1 MSNTPNHR
9 RQANRSMQLLVAV
22 INQPEALDDI
32 LSGFLELG
40 ITGATIINSEGM
52 AHVLTHDIPLFAGI
66 QTLISRSR
74 AQNYTIFSVI
84 DEQEKVDAAFAVIQ
98 DVCGSLD
105 EPGTGIMFT
114 IPVTRAIGV
123 APELGEDSDL

>member
-1 MSNTPNHR
+1 
-9 RQANRSMQLLVAV
+9 MQLLVAV
-22 INQPEALDDI
+22 VNQPEAIDDV

-52 AHVLTHDIPLFAGI
+52 ARVLTHDIPLFAGI

-84 DEQEKVDAAFAVIQ
+84 DDDEKVDAAFDVIQ
-98 DVCGSLD
+98 DVCGSMA
-105 EPGTGIMFT
+105 EPGTGIVFA
-114 IPVTRAIGV
+114 IPVTRAEGV
-123 APELGEDSDL
+123 APELGEDSKL

>member
-1 MSNTPNHR
+1 
-9 RQANRSMQLLVAV
+9 MQLLVAV
-22 INQPEALDDI
+22 LNQVEALDDV

-40 ITGATIINSEGM
+40 ITGATIVNSEGM

-84 DEQEKVDAAFAVIQ
+84 DEDEKVDAAFALIQ
-98 DVCGSLD
+98 DVCGAMS
-105 EPGTGIMFT
+105 EPGTGIVFAV
-114 IPVTRAIGV
+114 PVSRAEGV
-123 APELGEDSDL
+123 APELGEASEL

>member
-114 IPVTRAIGV
+114 IPVTRVIGV

>member
-1 MSNTPNHR
+1 
-9 RQANRSMQLLVAV
+9 MQLLVAV
-22 INQPEALDDI
+22 INQAEALDDV

-66 QTLISRSR
+66 QTLITRSR

-84 DEQEKVDAAFAVIQ
+84 NEDAKVDAAFAVIQ
-98 DVCGSLD
+98 DVCGSMST
-105 EPGTGIMFT
+105 PGTGIVFT
-114 IPVTRAIGV
+114 IPVGRAEGV
-123 APELGEDSDL
+123 APELGEESAL

>member
-1 MSNTPNHR
+1 
-9 RQANRSMQLLVAV
+9 MQLLVAV
-22 INQPEALDDI
+22 INQAEALDDV

-84 DEQEKVDAAFAVIQ
+84 DDDEKVDGAFALIQ
-98 DVCGSLD
+98 DVVGNMAS
-105 EPGTGIMFT
+105 PGTGIVFT
-114 IPVTRAIGV
+114 VPVTRVEGV
-123 APELGEDSDL
+123 APELGENSEL

>member
-1 MSNTPNHR
+1 
-9 RQANRSMQLLVAV
+9 MQLLVAV
-22 INQPEALDDI
+22 INQAEALDDV

-52 AHVLTHDIPLFAGI
+52 AYVLTHDIPLFAGI
-66 QTLISRSR
+66 QTLISGSR

-84 DEQEKVDAAFAVIQ
+84 DDEKANAAFAVIQ
-98 DVCGSLD
+98 DVCGGMA
-105 EPGTGIMFT
+105 EPGTGIVFT
-114 IPVTRAIGV
+114 VPVLRAEGV

>member
-1 MSNTPNHR
+1 
-9 RQANRSMQLLVAV
+9 MQLLVAV

-52 AHVLTHDIPLFAGI
+52 ARVLTHDIPLFAGI

-74 AQNYTIFSVI
+74 SQNYTVFSVI
-84 DEQEKVDAAFAVIQ
+84 DDPQKVDSAFAVIQ

-114 IPVTRAIGV
+114 IPVTRAVGV
-123 APELGEDSDL
+123 APELGEESEL

>member
-1 MSNTPNHR
+1 
-9 RQANRSMQLLVAV
+9 MQLLVAV

-40 ITGATIINSEGM
+40 ITGATVINSEGM

-84 DEQEKVDAAFAVIQ
+84 DEGEKVDAAFAVIQ

-114 IPVTRAIGV
+114 IPVTRVVGV
-123 APELGEDSDL
+123 APELGEESDL

>member
-1 MSNTPNHR
+1 
-9 RQANRSMQLLVAV
+9 MQLLVAV

-84 DEQEKVDAAFAVIQ
+84 DDPEKVDAAFAVIQ

-114 IPVTRAIGV
+114 IPVTRVVGV
-123 APELGEDSDL
+123 APELGEESDL

>member
-1 MSNTPNHR
+1 
-9 RQANRSMQLLVAV
+9 MQLLVAV

-52 AHVLTHDIPLFAGI
+52 ARILTHDIPLFAGI

-84 DEQEKVDAAFAVIQ
+84 DDDEKIDPAFALIQ
-98 DVCGSLD
+98 DVCGSMAD
-105 EPGTGIMFT
+105 PGTGIIFT
-114 IPVTRAIGV
+114 IPVSRALGV
-123 APELGEDSDL
+123 APELGEESEL

>member
-1 MSNTPNHR
+1 
-9 RQANRSMQLLVAV
+9 MQLLVAV
-22 INQPEALDDI
+22 INQAEALDDV

-40 ITGATIINSEGM
+40 ITGATIITSEGM

-84 DEQEKVDAAFAVIQ
+84 DGDEKVDGAFAVIQ
-98 DVCGSLD
+98 DVVGKMT
-105 EPGTGIMFT
+105 EPGTGIVFT
-114 IPVTRAIGV
+114 LPVTRVEGV
-123 APELGEDSDL
+123 APELGEDSAL

>member
-1 MSNTPNHR
+1 
-9 RQANRSMQLLVAV
+9 MQLLVAV

-40 ITGATIINSEGM
+40 VTGATIINSEGM
-52 AHVLTHDIPLFAGI
+52 ARVLTHDVPLFAGI

-84 DEQEKVDAAFAVIQ
+84 DEQEKVDAAFALIQ
-98 DVCGSLD
+98 DVCGNLD

-114 IPVTRAIGV
+114 VPVSRVVGV
-123 APELGEDSDL
+123 APELGEEADL

>member
-1 MSNTPNHR
+1 
-9 RQANRSMQLLVAV
+9 MQLLVAV
-22 INQPEALDDI
+22 INQAEALDDV

-84 DEQEKVDAAFAVIQ
+84 DDDEKAVAAFAVIQ
-98 DVCGSLD
+98 DICGSMA
-105 EPGTGIMFT
+105 EPGTGIVFT
-114 IPVTRAIGV
+114 IPVSRAEGV
-123 APELGEDSDL
+123 APELGEASDL